1 MASTGTCRP
10 ERRQPGSVR
19 APARARPNLRGAR
32 LAPLALIVLLACSE
46 DGSAPTEIAAVDDAP
61 RIDFTIALRWDDLED
76 RIRAAVTVVNRD
88 ALGRDVIFPTCNP
101 TIDILDPE
109 DGRLVWSERRWQAA
123 TMSCRPFGPTIT
135 VMPGVTIAVEREVRD
150 RDGLGD
156 SLPAGTYRAVI
167 RFAID
172 HADDEVIVSVRDVR
186 LGLP

>member
-1 MASTGTCRP
+1 RQLLSLGGAADVTLRTRRGVHLCRTPARGAADHGQHRNVSSGTPTAGQRSSS
-10 ERRQPGSVR
+10 G
-19 APARARPNLRGAR
+19 ARARPNLRGAR
-32 LAPLALIVLLACSE
+32 LAPLALIVLLECSA

-135 VMPGVTIAVEREVRD
+135 VMPGVTIA
-150 RDGLGD
+150 
-156 SLPAGTYRAVI
+156 
-167 RFAID
+167 
-172 HADDEVIVSVRDVR
+172 
-186 LGLP
+186 